1 LTAKN
6 HGEIGLSMSLHL
18 ELTSFAR
25 RLKGNFGVN
34 LSLTFEMLYNIVGS
48 IYLIEG
54 LWEEAK
60 ACHFKIWET
69 GFQGRFCPSMLDI
82 IILLLLL
89 FFLLI
94 RVY

>member
-1 LTAKN
+1 MQDTSTIRTLDN
-6 HGEIGLSMSLHL
+6 FFDLS
-18 ELTSFAR
+18 
-25 RLKGNFGVN
+25 G
-34 LSLTFEMLYNIVGS
+34 MLYNIVGS